1 MPGTAV
7 GSRLPAL
14 GLVTRQ
20 ARLGVVDLIVRHRP
34 VARWV
39 SKALG
44 LVAASAIA
52 LTVVLLSPFALEE
65 ISGSRG
71 VDWNR
76 LSQIGAA
83 YGFTS
88 AIVSALALAG
98 VAASLIVQNRQARA
112 EQIQGIRG
120 YYLEL
125 VRLELDDMALYQP
138 VWGYTDIVDPDER
151 KRHVYA
157 DLMLNYAW
165 MGFEIGTIG
174 EGLLRDM
181 LAGMFTGEA
190 GRDYWSR
197 ARTSWVARSSGSRV
211 GRRFVAVVG
220 EEHARA
226 VAAGPPTRSP
236 LAPDPPAASVAG
248 TSRGWRTS
256 VGALVGLGTGLAL
269 GSLLRSR
276 R

>member
-1 MPGTAV
+1 M
-7 GSRLPAL
+7 
-14 GLVTRQ
+14 
-20 ARLGVVDLIVRHRP
+20 ART
-34 VARWV
+34 
-39 SKALG
+39 LG
-44 LVAASAIA
+44 LVAAATAVLAA
-52 LTVVLLSPFALEE
+52 LLLSPFVLQDVA
-65 ISGSRG
+65 SSKG

-98 VAASLIVQNRQARA
+98 VAGSLIVQNRQARA
-112 EQIQGIRG
+112 EQVQGIRS

-138 VWGYTDIVDPDER
+138 VWGDTDIADPDER

-157 DLMLNYAW
+157 DLMMNYAW
-165 MGFEIGTIG
+165 MGYEIGTIR
-174 EGLLRDM
+174 EPLLRDM
-181 LAGMFTGEA
+181 LSGMFTGEA
-190 GRDYWSR
+190 GRHYWSR
-197 ARTSWVARSSGSRV
+197 ARISWTASSSGSRI
-211 GRRFVAVVG
+211 GRRFLAIVG

-226 VAAGPPTRSP
+226 VAAGPPTRSAVAP
-236 LAPDPPAASVAG
+236 SAPDVPAAGAAPV
-248 TSRGWRTS
+248 WRTA
-256 VGALVGLGTGLAL
+256 VGALIGMGTGLAL

>member
-1 MPGTAV
+1 M
-7 GSRLPAL
+7 
-14 GLVTRQ
+14 
-20 ARLGVVDLIVRHRP
+20 
-34 VARWV
+34 
-39 SKALG
+39 
-44 LVAASAIA
+44 VAAAALA
-52 LTVVLLSPFALEE
+52 LTVVLLSPFVLEE
-65 ISGSRG
+65 LSGSTG

-98 VAASLIVQNRQARA
+98 VAVSLGVQNRQARA
-112 EQIQGIRG
+112 DQVQGIRS

-125 VRLELDDMALYQP
+125 ARLELDDMALFQP
-138 VWGYTDIVDPDER
+138 VWGDTDIVDPHEQ

-157 DLMLNYAW
+157 DLMMNYAW
-165 MGFEIGTIG
+165 MGFEIGTIR
-174 EGLLRDM
+174 ESLLRDM

-190 GRDYWSR
+190 GRHYWSR
-197 ARTSWVARSSGSRV
+197 AHTSWIAGSSGSRV
-211 GRRFVAVVG
+211 GRRFLAIVG

-226 VAAGPPTRSP
+226 VASGPPTHSP
-236 LAPDPPAASVAG
+236 IASRPSAVAVAG
-248 TSRGWRTS
+248 SSPAWRTS
-256 VGALVGLGTGLAL
+256 VGALAGLGVGLAL

>member
-1 MPGTAV
+1 M
-7 GSRLPAL
+7 L
-14 GLVTRQ
+14 GLL
-20 ARLGVVDLIVRHRP
+20 AI
-34 VARWV
+34 A
-39 SKALG
+39 
-44 LVAASAIA
+44 AIA
-52 LTVVLLSPFALEE
+52 LAAVLLSPFVLEE

-76 LSQIGAA
+76 LSQVGAA

-98 VAASLIVQNRQARA
+98 VAVSLIVQNRQARA

-125 VRLELDDMALYQP
+125 ARLELEDMALFQP
-138 VWGYTDIVDPDER
+138 VWGVTDIADPDER

-157 DLMLNYAW
+157 DLMMNYAW
-165 MGFEIGTIG
+165 MGYEIGTIS
-174 EGLLRDM
+174 ETLLRDM
-181 LAGMFTGEA
+181 FAGMFTGAA

-197 ARTSWVARSSGSRV
+197 AHPSWVARSSGSRI
-211 GRRFVAVVG
+211 GRRFLSIVA

-226 VAAGPPTRSP
+226 VAAGPPVRAPRGPSP
-236 LAPDPPAASVAG
+236 VPAPAAVAARRWQA
-248 TSRGWRTS
+248 SA
-256 VGALVGLGTGLAL
+256 GALIGLGTGLAL
-269 GSLLRSR
+269 GSFLRSR